1 MLFGFQAINGR
12 GSKSQLGCH
21 YQKVYENGVKLT
33 KKEMELYENRIF
45 RVSSEHLISAFIKTS
60 SIFDQ
65 IYLKSMNN
73 QWASV

>member
-1 MLFGFQAINGR
+1 LLFGFQAINGS

-45 RVSSEHLISAFIKTS
+45 RVSLLPKWDVTITHSKWVGLLSPLVL
-60 SIFDQ
+60 Q
-65 IYLKSMNN
+65 L
-73 QWASV
+73 